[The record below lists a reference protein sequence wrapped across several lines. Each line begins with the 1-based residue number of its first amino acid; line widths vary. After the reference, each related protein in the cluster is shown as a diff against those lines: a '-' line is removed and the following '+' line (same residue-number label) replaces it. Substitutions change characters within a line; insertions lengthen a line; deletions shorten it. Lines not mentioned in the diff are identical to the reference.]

1 MTDFPAQ
8 PEGRVPVATR
18 PEGEEIIALHGEDL
32 VVGRRVVERAS
43 VRIATVTR
51 SHDRLVEEELT
62 HRRVE
67 IVHVPVGRFVDAVPP
82 VREDGDLTILPVV
95 EEVVIVERR
104 LLLKEEVHIRRVQ
117 RTEQHVET
125 VVLRTQDAV
134 VTRTPTPRPDETLPP
149 TIHPE
154 QNPGTVQP

>member
-8 PEGRVPVATR
+8 PEGRVAPVTR
-18 PEGEEIIALHGEDL
+18 PEEEEIIALHGEDL
-32 VVGRRVVERAS
+32 VVGRRIVERAS

-117 RTEQHVET
+117 QTAQHVET
-125 VVLRTQDAV
+125 IVLRTQEAV
-134 VTRTPTPRPDETLPP
+134 VTRIPTPRTDETLPH
-149 TIHPE
+149 TSNPE
-154 QNPGTVQP
+154 PNPGTVQP